1 MEEYI
6 LMNEEGDY
14 RGPKESQ
21 KLREEI
27 LKNYKERDKEGRNKI
42 DATFDNQVSTYT

>member
-14 RGPKESQ
+14 RGPKES
-21 KLREEI
+21 
-27 LKNYKERDKEGRNKI
+27 
-42 DATFDNQVSTYT
+42 